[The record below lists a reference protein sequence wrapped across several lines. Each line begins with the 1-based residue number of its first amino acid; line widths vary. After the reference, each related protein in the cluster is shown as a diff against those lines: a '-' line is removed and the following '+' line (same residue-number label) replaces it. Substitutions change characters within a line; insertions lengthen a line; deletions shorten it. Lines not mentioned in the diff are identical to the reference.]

1 MAVNPVENGEKSQG
15 GGTKAELARITEW
28 PTCERPVF
36 AGRESSITL
45 ARPES
50 RASRVAVERDW
61 PEARKEVRVG
71 EWILGLA
78 SRSRLLRRS
87 LLLRRFWRSMIS
99 SMLSKRR
106 TEDEAVSSTGSASMG
121 VAGGKEGSGGASA
134 ADMERDLARRARG
147 SMVGLL
153 TLSASASPSDS
164 ALENARRE
172 LAF

>member
-1 MAVNPVENGEKSQG
+1 MAEHGSESSEK
-15 GGTKAELARITEW
+15 
-28 PTCERPVF
+28 PVF
-36 AGRESSITL
+36 AGRESSIAL

-50 RASRVAVERDW
+50 RVSRVAVEREW
-61 PEARKEVRVG
+61 PDARRDDRVG

-106 TEDEAVSSTGSASMG
+106 TEDEAVGSTGSVLMG
-121 VAGGKEGSGGASA
+121 VAGGKEMGGGASA
-134 ADMERDLARRARG
+134 ADMERDLARGARG
-147 SMVGLL
+147 RMVGLL
-153 TLSASASPSDS
+153 TLSASASDS

>member
-1 MAVNPVENGEKSQG
+1 VNPVHNGEKSQRG
-15 GGTKAELARITEW
+15 WNGELARITVR

-36 AGRESSITL
+36 AGRESSIAL

-50 RASRVAVERDW
+50 RVSRVAVEREW
-61 PEARKEVRVG
+61 PDARSEDRVG

-87 LLLRRFWRSMIS
+87 LLLRRFWRSIIS
-99 SMLSKRR
+99 SILSKRR
-106 TEDEAVSSTGSASMG
+106 TEDEAVSSTGSVFMG
-121 VAGGKEGSGGASA
+121 VAGGKEGGGGASA
-134 ADMERDLARRARG
+134 ADMERDLARRTRG

-153 TLSASASPSDS
+153 TLSASPSPSDS